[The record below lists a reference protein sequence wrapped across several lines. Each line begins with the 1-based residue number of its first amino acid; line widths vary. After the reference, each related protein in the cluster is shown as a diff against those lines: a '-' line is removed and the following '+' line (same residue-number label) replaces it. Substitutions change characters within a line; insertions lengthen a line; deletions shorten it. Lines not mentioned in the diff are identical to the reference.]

1 MKTLRL
7 LLLSLC
13 MGCVAAL
20 LASGYSIYD
29 LPSPKMQGQDCYVAN
44 PDAVLHD
51 STVQKLNDLCANL
64 YDRTKVEMAVVAIKD
79 YAVMYADA
87 YSFSLKLFNHWG
99 IGDSET
105 NTGVLVF
112 LCINSREVQII
123 TGSGIEGILTDLR
136 CGEILDNNIEPLRYD
151 DWDVGVTDICVDIYQ
166 DLNEPDTRAELL
178 FGWKPK
184 KDESESLVLWYF
196 AIAYLL
202 LVLLA
207 RYTYKKTQPVPGVLE
222 EDMKENSEVAQ
233 VGTGC
238 LSWLFPIPLLFL
250 YLYIRYL
257 RKHLCT
263 QPLQCKQC
271 GHDMVHLEGEEKEKH
286 ETEVQLFDDKLNVRT
301 YRVWHCPE
309 CPTDEAIAREGAKFD
324 FYKDCPTCH
333 ARALKRTDSLIIKAA
348 TYESSGI
355 QLVTRTCAHC
365 GMTMQEQVV
374 LPMLV
379 RPIFSSSDSD
389 SNSSSRSSSSSS
401 SRSSSSW
408 GGGRSSGG
416 GAGRRF

>member
-207 RYTYKKTQPVPGVLE
+207 RYAYKKTQPVPGML
-222 EDMKENSEVAQ
+222 DTDLKDASETAQ
-233 VGTGC
+233 AGTGC
-238 LSWLFPIPLLFL
+238 LSWIFPFPLLFL

-257 RKHLCT
+257 RKHLRT
-263 QPLQCKQC
+263 QPLKCKQC
-271 GHDMVHLEGEEKEKH
+271 GHDMVLLEGEEKEKH
-286 ETEVQLFDDKLNVRT
+286 ETEVQSFEEKLNVRT

-309 CPTDEAIAREGAKFD
+309 CQTDEVIAREGAKFD

-333 ARALKRTDSLIIKAA
+333 ARALKRTDDYIIKAA
-348 TYESSGI
+348 TYESGG
-355 QLVTRTCAHC
+355 LKMVKRTCVHC
-365 GMTMQEQVV
+365 GLTMQEQVV
-374 LPMLV
+374 TRKLV
-379 RPIFSSSDSD
+379 RQSSSY
-389 SNSSSRSSSSSS
+389 SSSSSS
-401 SRSSSSW
+401 SSYGSRSSSSSSW